1 MLCFEELSLRA
12 TVIPGPLDV
21 HESPQ
26 PPRHSGRGVRRI
38 GRVLSGDAQRRA
50 VDVSNLL
57 GGRLGRR
64 HRGQWVGVAE
74 VVPNLSVREVQDALA
89 AAARLM
95 SAGLVDGPVQDL
107 YVGDVSPWTS
117 RRVFSRRSTSC
128 HVHAGDDRPRVHPH
142 AVHHRQRNE
151 DCVCCVQTTCD
162 PPRGIS
168 PRTITNRRC
177 ARLDA
182 RGRCFRIRA
191 FRVSS
196 SSRPRLVTPSTRE
209 VRTRVHFGPSTSL
222 HDWSRSP
229 KGSAYLSYSRLD
241 DDRNVHFPLRL
252 VVRS

>member
-1 MLCFEELSLRA
+1 MLCFEELSPRA

-95 SAGLVDGPVQDL
+95 SAGLADGSMQDL
-107 YVGDVSPWTS
+107 YGGNVSPWTS

-128 HVHAGDDRPRVHPH
+128 S
-142 AVHHRQRNE
+142 
-151 DCVCCVQTTCD
+151 C
-162 PPRGIS
+162 
-168 PRTITNRRC
+168 
-177 ARLDA
+177 
-182 RGRCFRIRA
+182 
-191 FRVSS
+191 
-196 SSRPRLVTPSTRE
+196 
-209 VRTRVHFGPSTSL
+209 
-222 HDWSRSP
+222 W
-229 KGSAYLSYSRLD
+229 
-241 DDRNVHFPLRL
+241 
-252 VVRS
+252 